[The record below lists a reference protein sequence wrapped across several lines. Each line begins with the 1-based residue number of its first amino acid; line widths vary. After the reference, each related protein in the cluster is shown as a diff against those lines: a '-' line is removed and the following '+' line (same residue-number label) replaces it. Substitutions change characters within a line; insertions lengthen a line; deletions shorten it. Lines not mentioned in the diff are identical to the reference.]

1 MRPYPLM
8 IGLALLALTG
18 CLGHR
23 PAKPNPRL
31 DRLTTCLKTDPCDK
45 VANRRQYYDQRVAR
59 YYYFDT
65 KTGRYYWENGA
76 LRFPGA

>member
-23 PAKPNPRL
+23 AAKPELGL
-31 DRLTTCLKTDPCDK
+31 DPLTACPKVDPCDK
-45 VANRRQYYDQRVAR
+45 VANRRQYYDLRVAR
-59 YYYFDT
+59 FYYFDT
-65 KTGRYYWENGA
+65 RAGRYYWENGQP
-76 LRFPGA
+76 RFPGP